1 MKYLRVCLV
10 VFFALS
16 MIQTSCSSKNMEK
29 PSGGGCTYNKF
40 EGYAVIKSIS
50 KAPADEYNCPNQP
63 KKILFEFTPVNLSD
77 RQKYK
82 ITNSSDSS
90 RSLQINDGAN
100 PSLDWIKKNNIKV
113 GKKYKCFRTE
123 IVSGT
128 CTPVIFTFTD
138 LNLFPENG
146 CK

>member
-1 MKYLRVCLV
+1 MRYFKVYV
-10 VFFALS
+10 VLIMALTMS
-16 MIQTSCSSKNMEK
+16 GFSCSSKNMEK
-29 PSGGGCTYNKF
+29 PSGGGCVYNKF

-50 KAPADEYNCPNQP
+50 NAPADEYNCPDQP
-63 KKILFEFTPVNLSD
+63 MKILFEFTPLNLSD

-82 ITNSSDSS
+82 FTNISDTS

-100 PSLDWIKKNNIKV
+100 PSLNWIKKNKIEV

-123 IVSGT
+123 IASGT
-128 CTPVIFTFTD
+128 CTPVGFTFSD
-138 LNLFPENG
+138 LNLFPESG

>member
-1 MKYLRVCLV
+1 MKYLRVYLV
-10 VFFALS
+10 LILALL
-16 MIQTSCSSKNMEK
+16 MVQTSCSSKNREN
-29 PSGGGCTYNKF
+29 PSGGSCTYNKF
-40 EGYAVIKSIS
+40 EGYAVIKSIRN
-50 KAPADEYNCPNQP
+50 APADEYNCPNQP
-63 KKILFEFTPVNLSD
+63 KKILFEFTPLNQAD
-77 RQKYK
+77 RQKYRFK
-82 ITNSSDSS
+82 NFSDSS

-100 PSLDWIKKNNIKV
+100 PSLDWIKKNKIEV

-128 CTPVIFTFTD
+128 CTPVGFTFSD